1 MTKHMSVAA
10 MMMDQ
15 PGEERQRKFAE
26 TLAGEDFN
34 VGKFIHE
41 YGFTVS
47 PVTLTTAR
55 KTLQDEQDPY
65 EALKEMYVPGKR
77 KQLWGV
83 SEATRGRSAEQVLSN
98 LSGDEKGLLL
108 SQSSAEALQ
117 KDIKVSRETIVKMR
131 KLRWEEMH
139 KRVERG
145 DESYGEAKSKV
156 VYELNFMP
164 YRKAFARLNFAL
176 DQRTPLSAARVALNT
191 PLLSAEDLACMRIEA
206 KVVKP
211 PYLVGRGDFCR
222 YLSELPRH
230 SILDI
235 IDAAIE
241 GETKDLVRV
250 MITNV
255 SYGTIQGWSRMIRK
269 GTPESTVFILHLGVL
284 GNDAYDDD
292 VDED

>member
-15 PGEERQRKFAE
+15 PDEERQRKFAQD
-26 TLAGEDFN
+26 LAGEDFN
-34 VGKFIHE
+34 VGQFIHE

-55 KTLQDEQDPY
+55 KTLQDAQDPY
-65 EALKEMYVPGKR
+65 EALKAMHVPGKR

-83 SEATRGRSAEQVLSN
+83 SEATRGRSAEQVLSS
-98 LSGDEKGLLL
+98 LSDDERGLLL
-108 SQSSAEALQ
+108 SQSSAEEIQ
-117 KDIKVSRETIVKMR
+117 KTIKVARETIVKVR
-131 KLRWEEMH
+131 RLQWEEMQ

-145 DESYGEAKSKV
+145 DESYLEAKDQATKK
-156 VYELNFMP
+156 LNFMT
-164 YRKAFARLNFAL
+164 YRKAFARLTFAL
-176 DQRTPLSAARVALNT
+176 DQRTPLSAARTALGL
-191 PLLSAEDLACMRIEA
+191 PELSAEDLACMRIEA
-206 KVVKP
+206 KTVKP

-222 YLSELPRH
+222 YLSKLPRH

-241 GETKDLVRV
+241 GETKDLVRM
-250 MITNV
+250 MIADV
-255 SYGTIQGWSRMIRK
+255 SYGTIQGWSRMVRK

-284 GNDAYDDD
+284 GSDAYDDD
-292 VDED
+292 VNDN